1 MAGCPIMNSC
11 YYRIHSNFQKVFQ
24 LLDFENNIFD
34 KSKYITS
41 SDV

>member
-24 LLDFENNIFD
+24 LLDFIFD
-34 KSKYITS
+34 KSKYIAS

>member
-24 LLDFENNIFD
+24 LLDLKTMFLI
-34 KSKYITS
+34 KASI
-41 SDV
+41 